1 MLNNIDFD
9 LVILL
14 LLSTIILSIVMAV
27 ISIKIA
33 PKVGLMDYPDSAAH
47 KIHKNAIPLTGG
59 IVIIDA
65 LLIICLTTG
74 IWDLPETLPIIIS
87 GIIIT
92 IFGLIDDFVHL
103 SPPKKIIGQ
112 LCGATILIY
121 LGVQINIFDS
131 PGFFYR
137 TETNL
142 DSILNYFFTIFWLIT
157 LTNAFNFIDSI
168 DGLVLGISGL
178 STACFLVMSISTG
191 QENLVYFCSILLG
204 VCIGIYFFN
213 AFPAKLF
220 LGDSGAQ
227 TLGFILASV
236 AIVFRPDSGSQSST
250 WFAPVLLFYVPLFD
264 LILVVVSRIRRK
276 KRIYKASKDHTY
288 HRLVSMGFSKQHA
301 VLLLHGICLCMSMV
315 GYLCLNLPVANA
327 NIIFLFSIL
336 LGASAIVKLEN
347 EFNSYV

>member
-1 MLNNIDFD
+1 MFNIDN
-9 LVILL
+9 VILL
-14 LLSTIILSIVMAV
+14 ILASIFLSIILSWF
-27 ISIKIA
+27 SIKIA
-33 PKVGLMDYPDSAAH
+33 PKIDLMDIPNSADH
-47 KIHKNAIPLTGG
+47 KKHPSPVPLTGG
-59 IVIIDA
+59 IVLID
-65 LLIICLTTG
+65 LIIIMVFLTG
-74 IWDLPETLPIIIS
+74 LWKDPKIFGVLLS
-87 GIIIT
+87 GIIIS
-92 IFGLIDDFVHL
+92 IFGLLDDLVNL
-103 SPPKKIIGQ
+103 SPLKKFIGQ
-112 LCGATILIY
+112 IMASIILIY
-121 LGVQINIFDS
+121 FGTQINFFNS
-131 PGFFYR
+131 PEFFYH
-137 TETNL
+137 TESKL
-142 DSILNYFFTIFWLIT
+142 DFWLNILFTILWLVT
-157 LTNAFNFIDSI
+157 LANAFNFIDSI

-301 VLLLHGICLCMSMV
+301 VLLLHGICLCMSMI

-327 NIIFLFSIL
+327 NTIFLFSIL